1 MKSRYGSTGIS
12 QVTYRLPDCRRSL
25 TDLEAQGRIAS
36 PAGVLEDFGFR
47 YCHEVAHHDELFELL
62 VEAGGE
68 LMRNMA
74 LPVEDVAM
82 LYLVSGL
89 PVVHTPDDAG
99 LLARFRYPAARLHY
113 ELGLKQAGALA
124 ISEQGCSGLLSTL
137 DTAARLLASSDRPAA
152 LCIAGDALPGG
163 STREI
168 MYNLMSDAAA
178 AVLVERNSPRN
189 GVLAFRQ
196 QTQSYYW
203 DTPDREQELL
213 AAYFPMAQRAI
224 AACLADAGLEI
235 SEIDWFVP
243 HNVSLRSW
251 EILAKLL
258 GIPVDRIWTANIG
271 RIGHTI
277 SCDHAINLADM
288 ACEGALTPGDR
299 LLLFTFG
306 FGASWSCMILEH

>member
-1 MKSRYGSTGIS
+1 MRSRYGSAGIS
-12 QVTYRLPDCRRSL
+12 RIAYRLPACRRAL
-25 TDLEAQGRIAS
+25 PELEAQGRIAS
-36 PAGVLEDFGFR
+36 PAGVLDDFGFR
-47 YCHEVAHHDELFELL
+47 SCHEIEHHDELFELL
-62 VEAGGE
+62 AGAGCDLLQDAE
-68 LMRNMA
+68 L
-74 LPVEDVAM
+74 LSDDVGM
-82 LYLVSGL
+82 LYLVFGL
-89 PVVHTPDDAG
+89 PVTRTSDDRG
-99 LLARFRYPAARLHY
+99 LLGRFRYPAARLHH
-113 ELGLKQAGALA
+113 ELGLKRAGALA

-137 DTAARLLASSDRPAA
+137 DMAARLLASSESPAA
-152 LCIAGDALPGG
+152 LCLAGDALPAG
-163 STREI
+163 SPREI

-178 AVLVERNSPRN
+178 ALLVERDSPRN
-189 GVLAFRQ
+189 RILAFRQ
-196 QTQSYYW
+196 QTQTYYW
-203 DTPDREQELL
+203 DTPEREQELL

-224 AACLADAGLEI
+224 AACLTGAGLDV

-258 GIPVDRIWTANIG
+258 GIPEERVWTRNIS

-288 ACEGALTPGDR
+288 EREGALTPGDR